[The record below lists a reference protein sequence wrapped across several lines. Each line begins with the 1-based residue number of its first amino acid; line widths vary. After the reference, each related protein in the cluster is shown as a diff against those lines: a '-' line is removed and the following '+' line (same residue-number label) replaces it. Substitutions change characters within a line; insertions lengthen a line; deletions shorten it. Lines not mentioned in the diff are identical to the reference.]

1 MKKLIFTL
9 LLISLMLS
17 VAVLSGCVRI
27 DLREQAGPISTRQYS
42 FTDFTGIDV
51 GYAFEV
57 TITRSD
63 NYSISITAGEN
74 AFEHI
79 NVHKDGSTLVIGVD
93 NWFINWFVSP
103 ELNVTM
109 PVLTDLEMSG
119 ASKGTASGFRSSQ
132 DCNLHLSGASELDVD
147 METGD
152 FFAGLS
158 GASKITGRLISSNTK
173 IELSG
178 ASRVSLA
185 GSGGNLNIHGSGA
198 SNIDMLYFTVNNAYI
213 DFSGASRATLYVNGK
228 LEADLSGASL
238 LEYTGT
244 TTLGEIDLSGAS
256 SIKPVTL
263 HQTD

>member
-1 MKKLIFTL
+1 
-9 LLISLMLS
+9 
-17 VAVLSGCVRI
+17 
-27 DLREQAGPISTRQYS
+27 
-42 FTDFTGIDV
+42 
-51 GYAFEV
+51 
-57 TITRSD
+57 
-63 NYSISITAGEN
+63 
-74 AFEHI
+74 
-79 NVHKDGSTLVIGVD
+79 
-93 NWFINWFVSP
+93 
-103 ELNVTM
+103 
-109 PVLTDLEMSG
+109 
-119 ASKGTASGFRSSQ
+119 
-132 DCNLHLSGASELDVD
+132 

-152 FFAGLS
+152 FFAELS
-158 GASKITGRLISSNTK
+158 GASKITGRLISSNTE